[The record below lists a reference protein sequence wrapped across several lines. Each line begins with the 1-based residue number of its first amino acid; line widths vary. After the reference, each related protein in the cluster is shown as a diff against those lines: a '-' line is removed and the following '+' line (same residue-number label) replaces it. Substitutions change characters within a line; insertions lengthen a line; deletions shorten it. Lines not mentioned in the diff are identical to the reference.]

1 MDGFDIEIAK
11 PVKDIKPERS
21 MSISELVKQFSS
33 AGGFTAKK
41 LADAVDI
48 VEDMVK
54 DEKTT
59 VFLSFPA
66 AIISTGT
73 RGIVKELVKRKLVD
87 VVITTCGTLD
97 HDLARIWKKY
107 YHGSFMLDDA
117 ELHRMGVNRIG
128 NVVTPNECYGIILE
142 EKILPMIE
150 DIYRNS
156 KRKRL
161 STREL
166 IWEVGKRLEGE
177 KNADTSII
185 YWCWKNRIPV
195 FVPGITDGA
204 FGSQLWIFY
213 QQHKDF
219 IVDVLKDECEL
230 SDIVYSSE
238 KTGALI
244 VGGGISKHHTIW
256 WNQFKDG
263 LDYAVYIT
271 TAVEWDG
278 SLSGARPREAV
289 SWGKIKERAKKVTVE
304 GDATLILPIIVCA
317 VIDRLTA
324 NPVSHG

>member
-1 MDGFDIEIAK
+1 MKFDPGKAK
-11 PVKDIKPERS
+11 PVKDIALEKS
-21 MSISELVKQFSS
+21 MKVSELIEQFSS
-33 AGGFTAKK
+33 TGGFTAKK

-48 VEDMVK
+48 VEEMVR

-59 VFLSFPA
+59 VFLSYPA
-66 AIISTGT
+66 AIISTGV
-73 RGIVKELVKRKLVD
+73 RGVVKELARRKLVD
-87 VVITTCGTLD
+87 VMITTCGTLD
-97 HDLARIWKKY
+97 HDLARVWRDY

-117 ELHRMGVNRIG
+117 ELHRLGVNRIG
-128 NVVTPNECYGIILE
+128 NVITPNECYGIIIE
-142 EKILPMIE
+142 EKVLPMLE
-150 DIYRNS
+150 DVYRE
-156 KRKRL
+156 KKRL

-177 KNADTSII
+177 ENAESSII

-213 QQHKDF
+213 QQHRDF
-219 IVDVLKDECEL
+219 TVDVLKDECEL

-238 KTGALI
+238 RTGALI
-244 VGGGISKHHTIW
+244 IGGGISKHHTIW

-263 LDYAVYIT
+263 LDYAVYVT

-289 SWGKIKERAKKVTVE
+289 SWGKINEKARKVTVE
-304 GDATLILPIIVCA
+304 GDATVILPLMVCA
-317 VIDRLTA
+317 LLDRL
-324 NPVSHG
+324 